1 MNNIKFNI
9 NEIVKDPIIR
19 KRLIFESHKYFFS
32 IYFNN
37 YITHES
43 ADFHDRIFDITENEN
58 IKNGLV
64 MAFRG
69 SAKSTILTTSYP
81 IWAILGKPQKKFVV
95 IVSQTQR
102 QARQHL
108 ENIRMELST
117 NPLLKDDLGPFKEIS
132 ETWGSMSLT
141 IDNFNAK
148 ITAVS
153 MEQTIR
159 GMKYMSHRPDLI
171 ICDDIEDLTT
181 VKTQEGRDKIFE
193 WITGE
198 IIPTGDIGTKTI
210 FVGNLLHE
218 DSPIV
223 RIRNKIKN
231 KEIDG
236 VFLEIPLLDDEN
248 NIAWPGK
255 YPDMNSIEEEK
266 KKTMDEYAWS
276 REYLLKI
283 ISKENQ
289 IIKNDWIN
297 YYNELPISPNKR
309 ITKILVGVDL
319 AISQKTTSDFT
330 AIVPIAIFSSKT
342 YPDIYILPGI
352 INNKFT
358 FKDMLDK
365 IKDKHDY
372 IKNLHSMS
380 PLFLIEKNGFQDAVV
395 QEVERKGVRA
405 EGITTSAEKRERLT
419 YVSHL
424 FQEGH
429 VFFPKKEAELLIRQL
444 TGFGSEKHDDL
455 VDALIISLEYAL
467 KHKFGLGGATIN
479 RDGSITIFTPFSQ
492 KTIEQKKD
500 YYRRLEERNN
510 RGDFL
515 R

>member
-1 MNNIKFNI
+1 MNKIKFDI
-9 NEIVKDPIIR
+9 NEIIKNPIIR
-19 KRLIFESHKYFFS
+19 KKLTFESHKYFFS
-32 IYFNN
+32 IYFNS

-43 ADFHDRIFDITENEN
+43 ADFHDKIFGITEDEN

-132 ETWGSMSLT
+132 EQWGSMSLT

-159 GMKYMSHRPDLI
+159 GMKYKSHRPDLI

-181 VKTQEGRDKIFE
+181 VKTQEGRDKIFD

-198 IIPTGDIGTKTI
+198 IIPAGDIGTKII

-223 RIRNKIKN
+223 RIKNKIEN
-231 KEIDG
+231 KEING
-236 VFLEIPLLDDEN
+236 TSLEIPLLDDEN

-255 YPDMNSIEEEK
+255 YPDMESIEKEK
-266 KKTMDEYAWS
+266 KKVMDDCAWS

-283 ISKENQ
+283 ISKDSQ

-297 YYNELPISPNKR
+297 YYVNLPLSQDKKIWR
-309 ITKILVGVDL
+309 ILIGVDL
-319 AISQKTTSDFT
+319 AISQNLNADCT
-330 AIVPIAIFSSKT
+330 AIVPVVVFHSKP
-342 YPDIYILPGI
+342 YPEIYVLPGI
-352 INNKFT
+352 INDRLS
-358 FKDMLDK
+358 FKDILDK
-365 IKDKHDY
+365 IKDKNDY
-372 IKNLHSMS
+372 LKNLYKATT
-380 PLFLIEKNGFQDAVV
+380 LCLVEKNGFQDAVT
-395 QEVERKGVRA
+395 QEIKRKGVKA
-405 EGITTSAEKRERLT
+405 EGIMTSIEKSERLAS
-419 YVSHL
+419 VSHL
-424 FQEGH
+424 FQEGK
-429 VFFPKKEAELLIRQL
+429 VYFPKKGAELLIRQL
-444 TGFGSEKHDDL
+444 TSFGSEKHDDL
-455 VDALIISLEYAL
+455 ADALVISLEYAL
-467 KHKFGLGGATIN
+467 KNKKDIGLITTYSGKPIN
-479 RDGSITIFTPFSQ
+479 FFTPVSQ
-492 KTIEQKKD
+492 MTIEQKKD
-500 YYRRLEERNN
+500 YYIYLEDLNK
-510 RGDFL
+510 RGL
-515 R
+515 LP